1 MAMVFT
7 IVGYLAGTLTTVA
20 FLPQVLRTYRTKSM
34 GDIDGATLVAFTL
47 GVILWIVYG
56 VYVHSWPVIVANG
69 VTLGLQIMLLAM
81 KARYRAAARR

>member
-7 IVGYLAGTLTTVA
+7 IVGYLAGTLTTLA
-20 FLPQVLRTYRTKSM
+20 FLPQVLRTYHTKSM
-34 GDIDGATLVAFTL
+34 GDIDGATLIAFTL

-69 VTLGLQIMLLAM
+69 VTLGLQIILLVM
-81 KARYRAAARR
+81 KARYRAARR